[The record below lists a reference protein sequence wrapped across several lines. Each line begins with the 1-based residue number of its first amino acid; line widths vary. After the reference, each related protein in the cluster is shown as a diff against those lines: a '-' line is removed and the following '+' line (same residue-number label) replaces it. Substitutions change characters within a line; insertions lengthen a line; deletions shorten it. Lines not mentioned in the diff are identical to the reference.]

1 MYKIESKAIRR
12 KDLKEL
18 KREDSEGIYNQFAE
32 ILRHNVVSDKPNA
45 FNKIINMF
53 LCKIWDE
60 DRGDNE
66 EVKFQTRTL
75 GRDKTD
81 EELLEDLNDLY
92 KAGMNAYLEKDV
104 SDVTKDAFE
113 NLLQFVGNKSK
124 QSEFEEL
131 YKTLRL
137 YKNNEFAFKEV
148 FDKKSFKDNA
158 KVVREV
164 VELLQDKQLR
174 YTHKQQFLGD
184 FFEKLLNDS
193 IKQEAGQF
201 FFFV

>member
-1 MYKIESKAIRR
+1 MPILNFINNPSK
-12 KDLKEL
+12 K
-18 KREDSEGIYNQFAE
+18 N
-32 ILRHNVVSDKPNA
+32 
-45 FNKIINMF
+45 
-53 LCKIWDE
+53 
-60 DRGDNE
+60 
-66 EVKFQTRTL
+66 
-75 GRDKTD
+75 
-81 EELLEDLNDLY
+81 
-92 KAGMNAYLEKDV
+92 
-104 SDVTKDAFE
+104 
-113 NLLQFVGNKSK
+113 
-124 QSEFEEL
+124 EFEEL

-174 YTHKQQFLGD
+174 YSHKQQFLGD

-201 FFFV
+201 FTPVPLTQFIIKSLPIKEIIKNKIKNNDPDTLPYVIDYACGTGHFLTIK